1 MSVMLEVKHK
11 LCLPVSQV
19 SFSVALGSGLRLTS
33 SRARSKPEFSTAP
46 ELSL

>member
-19 SFSVALGSGLRLTS
+19 SFSVALGSGLRLT
-33 SRARSKPEFSTAP
+33 RARSKPEFSTAP